1 MIIPLFGFIHG
12 IGFLIFMLVVM
23 AFMKQCARLSVV
35 GLRMLR
41 DEFEDRQVSRL
52 RQEFQRE
59 RAIEHLQKIRQSYE
73 RSGF

>member
-12 IGFLIFMLVVM
+12 IGFLIFMLIVM
-23 AFMKQCARLSVV
+23 SFMKQVAQLSVV

-41 DEFEDRQVSRL
+41 DEFEDRQVARM

-59 RAIEHLQKIRQSYE
+59 RAIEQLQRIRQGYE
-73 RSGF
+73 RP